1 MSHPIDPF
9 IPATEAL
16 ICSKARRLSRRR
28 GFTAADEP
36 CIRQEL
42 WAHLVEHID
51 EFDPDEGSWEGWAS
65 VVLDRRCISLW
76 RLRNASK
83 RSSQREECSLDDPA
97 LDSDGR
103 VVARRD
109 ITTEAA
115 SNSDRLR
122 DLERDMADVLRRL
135 PDDLRSVALGLAF
148 GTPHGVGAT
157 VGISRR
163 SMTRA
168 IDQIRDIFRDA
179 GLDTY
184 L

>member
-1 MSHPIDPF
+1 MPHPIDPF

-16 ICSKARRLSRRR
+16 IRSKARRLSRRR
-28 GFTAADEP
+28 GFNAADEP
-36 CIRQEL
+36 CIRQDL

-51 EFDPDEGSWEGWAS
+51 EFNPDEGSWEGWAS

-76 RLRNASK
+76 RVRNAGK
-83 RSSQREECSLDDPA
+83 RSPQREERSLDDPT

-103 VVARRD
+103 VVSRRE
-109 ITTEAA
+109 ITPEAA

-122 DLERDMADVLRRL
+122 DLERDMADVLGRL
-135 PDDLRSVALGLAF
+135 PDELRAVALGLAF
-148 GTPHGVGAT
+148 GTPNGVGT
-157 VGISRR
+157 VTGTSRR
-163 SMTRA
+163 GMTRA

-179 GLDTY
+179 GLDAY